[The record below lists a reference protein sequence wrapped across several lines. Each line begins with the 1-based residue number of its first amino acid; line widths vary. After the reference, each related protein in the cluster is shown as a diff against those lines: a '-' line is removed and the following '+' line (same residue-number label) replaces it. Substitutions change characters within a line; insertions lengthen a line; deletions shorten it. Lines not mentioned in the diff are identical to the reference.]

1 MDSTSPQQGGTGPTP
16 PPPPGTTAVGHVY
29 LDVPRRLLHC
39 LNETARHYQ
48 RSGLPFT
55 PADLENQPLFTP
67 LGEPVKP
74 HELPLVLAWKQ
85 KRAVEAVFVRD
96 WRQAGAPQV
105 LWTAAPLIDGKGEV
119 AAVVGTVTVRPP
131 EPDWQVLA
139 GLAHDLRTPLQVLK
153 LLVAVLSDPAMPRSG
168 VPEIVQRLQS
178 TAERV
183 QLIGRD
189 LLEWCRM
196 PVLGGRR
203 VQPAWFALTPCLRTL
218 VAEQSLEARKKGLE
232 VRTNF
237 EPILHTEV
245 CSDELR
251 FARILLN
258 LLSNAVR
265 YTTSGYV
272 ALTASWVGEQ
282 EPHDL
287 VLNVSDTGAGLTQEE
302 KESIFQPYQRG
313 QAGKDSD
320 TSVSSGGSG
329 VGLSVVDRLVAE
341 LGLALQVE
349 SEVGAGTT
357 FRLRVPG
364 SLTRQALGTEPLSR

>member
-1 MDSTSPQQGGTGPTP
+1 MSSRRTPTP
-16 PPPPGTTAVGHVY
+16 GTASVGHVY
-29 LDVPRRLLHC
+29 LDVTRRVLHC
-39 LNETARHYQ
+39 LNEAARQFQ

-55 PADLENQPLFTP
+55 PADLEKQPLFTP

-74 HELPLVLAWKQ
+74 NELPLVVAWKQ

-96 WRQAGAPQV
+96 WRQAAAPQV
-105 LWTAAPLIDGKGEV
+105 LWTAAPLIDGRGEV
-119 AAVVGTVTVRPP
+119 AAVVGTVTLRSP

-139 GLAHDLRTPLQVLK
+139 GLAHDLRTPLQALK
-153 LLVAVLSDPAMPRSG
+153 LLMAVLADPTMPRSG
-168 VPEIVQRLQS
+168 VPEVLQRLQS
-178 TAERV
+178 TADRI
-183 QLIGRD
+183 QLIGQD

-203 VQPAWFALTPCLRTL
+203 VQPAWFALTPCLRNL

-237 EPILHTEV
+237 EPVLQTEV

-272 ALTASWVGEQ
+272 ALTAAWEGQQ
-282 EPHDL
+282 EPRDL
-287 VLNVSDTGAGLTQEE
+287 VLSVADSGAGLTQED
-302 KESIFQPYQRG
+302 KESIFQPYHRG
-313 QAGKDSD
+313 QAGKDTD
-320 TSVSSGGSG
+320 PCGSSGGSG
-329 VGLSVVDRLVAE
+329 VGLAIVERLVEE
-341 LGLALQVE
+341 LGLALRVE
-349 SEVGAGTT
+349 SEVGAGSN
-357 FRLRVPG
+357 FQLRVPG
-364 SLTRQALGTEPLSR
+364 SLTRQAAGIEPLSG